1 MINKNILNELSEI
14 EKINI
19 EKVEAK
25 FGTDYILTTK
35 HNMAYNCPYCESK
48 RGKADTDHKFMVDCK
63 TTLYW
68 CFKCHTKGLLIKNH
82 ISNSEKLVP
91 YLFDYF
97 NISENE
103 SKNNSKLE
111 LGNNLLEF
119 NNVIDID
126 KNSLAYEYLQKRKIT
141 DEQIN
146 YYNLKNGINEHFGR
160 IMIPNV
166 LVANWTDFYQGRA
179 YLDFKNK
186 YENPEGVDKTNIVFN
201 LHNQKK
207 NQDKVYIVEGI
218 FSAIRG
224 GKDCLS
230 IFGSSVSNVQV
241 ERIKR
246 YNFKEIYCCLDG
258 DSAGQLGNKQLA
270 NELQNETDSKIWV
283 VKLPEKEDPAD
294 LGEDLFKEYCEEYK
308 YEFIDNKM
316 SSIFSYFN

>member
-1 MINKNILNELSEI
+1 M
-14 EKINI
+14 
-19 EKVEAK
+19 
-25 FGTDYILTTK
+25 
-35 HNMAYNCPYCESK
+35 
-48 RGKADTDHKFMVDCK
+48 
-63 TTLYW
+63 YW
-68 CFKCHTKGLLIKNH
+68 LQIGQIFIK
-82 ISNSEKLVP
+82 
-91 YLFDYF
+91 
-97 NISENE
+97 
-103 SKNNSKLE
+103 
-111 LGNNLLEF
+111 
-119 NNVIDID
+119 
-126 KNSLAYEYLQKRKIT
+126 
-141 DEQIN
+141 
-146 YYNLKNGINEHFGR
+146 
-160 IMIPNV
+160 
-166 LVANWTDFYQGRA
+166 
-179 YLDFKNK
+179 
-186 YENPEGVDKTNIVFN
+186 VDKTNIVFN

-230 IFGSSVSNVQV
+230 IFGSSVSNVQI

-270 NELQNETDSKIWV
+270 NELQNKTKSKIYV